1 MDPGKS
7 LSCGIKAPDKHKAW
21 KLQTAQSNLKKMVWF
36 NILCIYLRAQEKVNT
51 VDMDETGMMRR
62 LDYEML
68 KKVTRNLKRLQ
79 DEAQV
84 MKLQSG
90 LWSVLHFTLPFLK
103 EFTHSVSCLKELFKM
118 AETYRNVLFCK
129 KKHYSHTAGCDTKMI
144 YNCSNWCKPQGF
156 FNCGKQNNVD
166 ECFLNTYWMKY
177 L

>member
-1 MDPGKS
+1 
-7 LSCGIKAPDKHKAW
+7 
-21 KLQTAQSNLKKMVWF
+21 MVWF

-129 KKHYSHTAGCDTKMI
+129 KNITHIQQAVTQRWFITAQTGVNLKDFLIVENKIMLMNVSWTHI
-144 YNCSNWCKPQGF
+144 GSNISSFLEIFEVCRALRGHCKPPLWRM
-156 FNCGKQNNVD
+156 N
-166 ECFLNTYWMKY
+166 LT
-177 L
+177 